1 MRRPSNRFVAR
12 TLARVLRDDR
22 GSSDLTVTLLLT
34 AAGAAMVGL
43 TVPAMFRSSDTAAR
57 TFDHQ
62 VQILER
68 GANGGAPIGG
78 ISPGSGIPGFP
89 GSIPGSIPGG
99 AAPGFDLGLPGTKGG
114 APTPLTPG
122 GGPLTPAP

>member
-1 MRRPSNRFVAR
+1 MRRPSIRFVAR
-12 TLARVLRDDR
+12 ALARVFRDER

-68 GANGGAPIGG
+68 GAHGGPPIGG
-78 ISPGSGIPGFP
+78 MSPGGAIPGLP
-89 GSIPGSIPGG
+89 GSIPGAIPGG
-99 AAPGFDLGLPGTKGG
+99 PVPGFDLGLPGSKGG

-122 GGPLTPAP
+122 GGPLTPTP